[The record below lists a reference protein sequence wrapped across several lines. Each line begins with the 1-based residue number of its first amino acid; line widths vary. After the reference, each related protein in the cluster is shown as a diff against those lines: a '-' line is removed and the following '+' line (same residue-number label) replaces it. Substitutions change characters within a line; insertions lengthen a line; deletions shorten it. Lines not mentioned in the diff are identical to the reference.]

1 MFDSGAT
8 VPSRE
13 HFVAAYAG
21 SAPWDIGKVQPAF
34 QEAAEKIAG
43 SILDAG
49 CGTGDNAL
57 FFASRG
63 HAVTGIDF
71 LDAPIA
77 SAKRKSLE
85 RGLSATFLE
94 KDALR
99 LHEWSER
106 FDNVIDS
113 GLFHVFTDEDR
124 VKYIRG
130 LNAVLKLGGRLFLL
144 CFSEATPGT
153 MGPRRVT
160 KKELQERF
168 AEGWLI
174 ESIEPARIEVRP
186 EARSGVFAGQEPRGW
201 FMIARRAA

>member
-1 MFDSGAT
+1 MSDSGAT
-8 VPSRE
+8 VPTRE

-34 QEAAEKIAG
+34 QEAAEKISG

-49 CGTGDNAL
+49 CGPGDNAL

-71 LDAPIA
+71 LDAPVA
-77 SAKRKSLE
+77 SAKRRAQE
-85 RGLSATFLE
+85 PGLATTFLV

-130 LNAVLKLGGRLFLL
+130 LKTVLKPGGRLFLL

-160 KKELQERF
+160 RKELQDCF
-168 AEGWLI
+168 AEGWQV
-174 ESIEPARIEVRP
+174 ESIEPARVEVRS
-186 EARSGVFAGQEPRGW
+186 EALVGFFAGQEPRGW

>member
-1 MFDSGAT
+1 MSDSGAT
-8 VPSRE
+8 VPTRE
-13 HFVAAYAG
+13 RFISAYAG

-34 QEAAEKIAG
+34 QEVAGKIAG

-49 CGTGDNAL
+49 CGLGDNAL

-71 LDAPIA
+71 LDEPLA
-77 SAKRKSLE
+77 SAKRKTLE
-85 RGLSATFLE
+85 RGLSATFLT

-99 LHEWSER
+99 LHEWNEQ

-130 LNAVLKLGGRLFLL
+130 LKAILKPGGRLF
-144 CFSEATPGT
+144 
-153 MGPRRVT
+153 
-160 KKELQERF
+160 
-168 AEGWLI
+168 
-174 ESIEPARIEVRP
+174 
-186 EARSGVFAGQEPRGW
+186 
-201 FMIARRAA
+201 